1 VGCDAH
7 DQDIQP
13 KFVSCFVLVISFCSP
28 LPLSNIVIIDVFII
42 CIFRLSACHQESI
55 HMVAKKYPSGKT
67 IYKHDFI
74 YEELEGP
81 PYMVLP
87 WVSHPKI

>member
-1 VGCDAH
+1 
-7 DQDIQP
+7 
-13 KFVSCFVLVISFCSP
+13 
-28 LPLSNIVIIDVFII
+28 
-42 CIFRLSACHQESI
+42 
-55 HMVAKKYPSGKT
+55 MVAKKYPSGKT

-87 WVSHPKI
+87 WASHPKI